1 LTFDYTSPIRASSA
15 PSTLHP
21 PPSSQLPA
29 PSIPAPIL
37 ASSVL
42 TAARHPRTAAAILHS
57 EKMPDS
63 TWALPSRPPGPRPPP
78 PLTLRVRLFRRLHP
92 DFRRT
97 IRSSLAWFLRTTLF
111 PATTW
116 PGCRPVQ
123 AASSPIQVKPPS
135 GTWLRGYT
143 LIAGISRDYDLPK
156 LGRPRHMVLTGR
168 PKYRQGN
175 TGAN

>member
-1 LTFDYTSPIRASSA
+1 LARRRQYEHT
-15 PSTLHP
+15 P
-21 PPSSQLPA
+21 PNSQLPA
-29 PSIPAPIL
+29 PSSIPAPIM

-42 TAARHPRTAAAILHS
+42 TAARRPRTAAAILHS

-63 TWALPSRPPGPRPPP
+63 TWALPSRPRLPP

-97 IRSSLAWFLRTTLF
+97 IRSSLAWFLRITLF

-123 AASSPIQVKPPS
+123 AAPSPTQVKPPS
-135 GTWLRGYT
+135 GTWLRGCT

-175 TGAN
+175 KGAK